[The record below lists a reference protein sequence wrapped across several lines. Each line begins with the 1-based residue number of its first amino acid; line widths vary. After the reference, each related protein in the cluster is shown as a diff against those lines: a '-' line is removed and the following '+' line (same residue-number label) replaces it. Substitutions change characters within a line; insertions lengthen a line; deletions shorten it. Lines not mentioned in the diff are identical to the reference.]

1 MKWRSTHSFAVAAI
15 VACTLYGAYD
25 GLQTHQLIG
34 LTIGGFITGLLICGV
49 GAIVLWLA
57 RLFREIAPHVAW
69 LVGNVLFWLGVVA
82 AVWCLGL
89 TAVGIY
95 QGLPARMIAFV
106 AEGAAM
112 YFILGWGARR
122 LIAPAR
128 KSWIN
133 PAKNP

>member
-1 MKWRSTHSFAVAAI
+1 
-15 VACTLYGAYD
+15 LYGAYRGTQAH
-25 GLQTHQLIG
+25 GLIAGELIACAV
-34 LTIGGFITGLLICGV
+34 GGFIIGLIVCGV

-57 RLFREIAPHVAW
+57 RLFREMAPRVAR

-95 QGLPARMIAFV
+95 QGLPVRMIAFV
-106 AEGAAM
+106 VEGAVF
-112 YFILGWGARR
+112 YFVLGWGARR

-128 KSWIN
+128 TSWIS
-133 PAKNP
+133 PSKSP